1 MTNELD
7 FFSYITVIYLLEF
20 RILVGP
26 LLLELR
32 VKFRFS
38 ALSGFFWGKKKGDQ
52 MGINYFTTRDL
63 AGFEKSKGGLYSN
76 ILIVRVQAPSF
87 LLSFNLITFYCLI

>member
-38 ALSGFFWGKKKGDQ
+38 ALSGFFWERRR
-52 MGINYFTTRDL
+52 GIKWELTTLQREIFLGFSVHEIKNSITFFYFTFLRAIIL
-63 AGFEKSKGGLYSN
+63 LYSN
-76 ILIVRVQAPSF
+76 LGVD
-87 LLSFNLITFYCLI
+87 CH

>member
-7 FFSYITVIYLLEF
+7 FFFLHYLLKF

-38 ALSGFFWGKKKGDQ
+38 ALSGFFG
-52 MGINYFTTRDL
+52 R
-63 AGFEKSKGGLYSN
+63 EEGGSN
-76 ILIVRVQAPSF
+76 G
-87 LLSFNLITFYCLI
+87 N

>member
-38 ALSGFFWGKKKGDQ
+38 ALSGFFWERRR
-52 MGINYFTTRDL
+52 GIKWELTTLQREIFL
-63 AGFEKSKGGLYSN
+63 GLSVHEIKNSITFFYITFLRAIILLYSN
-76 ILIVRVQAPSF
+76 LGVA
-87 LLSFNLITFYCLI
+87 CH